1 MRIKIIACLI
11 SSLFLATITTLAMAA
26 NTSNFTPNSINFAHR
41 CVSSIKS
48 TADCVTHGRC
58 AQCLKEVDKR
68 GNHWIHEVKHI
79 GCLHRSW
86 FFPANVV
93 CMGIRYELDVC
104 AAAVGEIK
112 QACKI

>member
-48 TADCVTHGRC
+48 TADCVAHGRC

-68 GNHWIHEVKHI
+68 GNDWLHTYNHICIHPSFFDHLVCWGMKHD
-79 GCLHRSW
+79 LS
-86 FFPANVV
+86 
-93 CMGIRYELDVC
+93 LC